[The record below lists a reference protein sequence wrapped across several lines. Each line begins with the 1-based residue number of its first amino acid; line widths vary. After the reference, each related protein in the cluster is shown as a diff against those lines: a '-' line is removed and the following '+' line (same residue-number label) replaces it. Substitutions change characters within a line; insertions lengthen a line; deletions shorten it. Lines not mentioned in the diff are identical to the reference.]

1 MRVLILKGTNADG
14 KKREVGKE
22 YDISDKDAFILI
34 GSKKAI
40 EVVNAPAKPEAPA
53 PKAAPK
59 PKGLTT
65 KNGPK

>member
-22 YDISDKDAFILI
+22 YEISDGDAHILI
-34 GSKKAI
+34 GCKKAI
-40 EVVNAPAKPEAPA
+40 EVVNAPA
-53 PKAAPK
+53 PKAAPPK